1 MLSANVAHDLAH
13 FQAVSHLSPVAS
25 VHLGPL
31 QPAVLP
37 YIDASDLGFRR
48 VGDGAV
54 LGGAHLFID
63 QLLLYNNRLA
73 IRSRWTAQRV

>member
-1 MLSANVAHDLAH
+1 MLPANVAHDLAH
-13 FQAVSHLSPVAS
+13 SQAVSHLSPVAR

-48 VGDGAV
+48 VGDGVV

-63 QLLLYNNRLA
+63 PSLLYNKRIA
-73 IRSRWTAQRV
+73 IRSR